1 MLLTS
6 KTLVIV
12 SFALEQLF
20 EVGFAV
26 KFALKRCKTAKAA
39 RNGGIKEL
47 HANHSGQEKT
57 GKKIK

>member
-26 KFALKRCKTAKAA
+26 KFALKRCKTAKAEF
-39 RNGGIKEL
+39 GIAVPAAE
-47 HANHSGQEKT
+47 T
-57 GKKIK
+57 C